1 MSDLPSRRSLL
12 ALTASTTIG
21 SLAGCLGTGDEE
33 DGEDGEGEG
42 EGETTDPQDPSVQFR
57 DWLTDPDLIDTDR
70 VGGTRFEYTEAGPE
84 QPERV
89 AEDLT
94 RGRASVLALDSDDVD
109 AYLIQLPATV
119 LFGEFDVSAAETAI
133 KATDEFQLTGEYGSY
148 RTAGPRES
156 DGSDGG
162 LVGSQFAIGTDAI
175 LIGRDLELWIDTHD
189 GEAERL
195 FESYPVFEEIFERLP
210 DRTNVSGTVGSPPTW
225 EEELEIDAWGLSLPT
240 LAPGEI
246 TQTWVYAFDDQPT
259 AEQVQLVEQNL
270 AGPLVESID
279 QTETDDRFVTIT
291 GTIEVPDTDG

>member
-1 MSDLPSRRSLL
+1 MSDVPSRRSLL
-12 ALTASTTIG
+12 TLTASATIG
-21 SLAGCLGTGDEE
+21 SLAGCLGTDDEE

-42 EGETTDPQDPSVQFR
+42 ETTDSQDPSVQFR

-70 VGGTRFEYTEAGPE
+70 AGGTRFEYTETGPE

-89 AEDLT
+89 AEDLIQ
-94 RGRASVLALDSDDVD
+94 GRASVLDLDSDDVG

-133 KATDEFQLTGEYGSY
+133 EATEEFQLTGEYRSY

-210 DRTNVSGTVGSPPTW
+210 DRTNVSGTVGRPPTW
-225 EEELEIDAWGLSLPT
+225 EDELEIDAWGLSLPT

-279 QTETDDRFVTIT
+279 QTEADDRFVTVT
-291 GTIEVPDTDG
+291 GTIEVPDTNE